1 MNKQTRAVVKQHSHL
16 SDREVR
22 HRNLKSTSDRCEF
35 TPCLVRLGQEE
46 EKTNYTGLLVN
57 KKLLIDHTGTK

>member
-1 MNKQTRAVVKQHSHL
+1 MNKQTRAGVKQHSHL

-22 HRNLKSTSDRCEF
+22 HRNLKPTSDRCEF
-35 TPCLVRLGQEE
+35 TPCSVRLWQEK

-57 KKLLIDHTGTK
+57 IKTTRESHWN